1 MLTSI
6 SSERSGDQQVLEPT
20 LVVAVL
26 VEVFGGTSPAV
37 VVSRGGRAP
46 GREVEQQRPRTAVP
60 ATGLTR
66 AVQMLTG
73 LEVTIHPA
81 HDAVQHVARAV
92 TVGVTVRQRPPWALG
107 AEVQDLLQDDA
118 AEVLA
123 SPLPESTEP
132 LPETPT
138 VGGMI
143 RLPDPPRD
151 LREQLLQVLGAIAD
165 LQPRVQETQEHDHVR
180 EQRLPGRLRPRPAIG
195 VDGPGGILG
204 GDVAG
209 LVAEDAVSG

>member
-6 SSERSGDQQVLEPT
+6 SSEGSGDQQVLEPT

-37 VVSRGGRAP
+37 VGSRGGRAP
-46 GREVEQQRPRTAVP
+46 RREVPQQRPRAAVP

-66 AVQMLTG
+66 AVQMLTI
-73 LEVTIHPA
+73 LEVPIHPP
-81 HDAVQHVARAV
+81 HDAIKHVARAV
-92 TVGVTVRQRPPWALG
+92 TVGVTVRQRPPRALG
-107 AEVQDLLQDDA
+107 AEVQDLLQDNA

-132 LPETPT
+132 LPETSA

-151 LREQLLQVLGAIAD
+151 LREQFLQVLRTIAD
-165 LQPRVQETQEHDHVR
+165 LQVRVQETQEHDHMR
-180 EQRLPGRLRPRPAIG
+180 EQRLPGRLRPRPAVG
-195 VDGPGGILG
+195 VDGPRGILG
-204 GDVAG
+204 GDVVG
-209 LVAEDAVSG
+209 LVAEDAVS